1 MLIAGLDFTSNP
13 TNSKKNTI
21 ITSQVI
27 DNKVVIKKLLLFFDF
42 KSLIEFFSKSSPIVC
57 GCDFPFNLPFDYQR
71 EFGLKN
77 FKDTRKLVGKFNKI
91 EFKNSL
97 RKIQKLREYGFKY
110 SYRLTDKENFAS
122 SPVNV
127 INPPTGLMLYE
138 GLKMFSSLDCCVYPF
153 EKMNLKKNNFFE
165 TYPKIFLKLNNLTEK
180 YKNEKYNIS
189 NQLYVRKK
197 YISYI
202 KKFIRNKMQLEISI
216 PSHIEEQCL
225 FDYKG
230 DVLDA
235 LICMIITLNLYHNNL
250 YKYSVSDEY
259 KKEGFIFN
267 GLEC

>member
-27 DNKVVIKKLLLFFDF
+27 DNKIVVKKLLLFCDF
-42 KSLIEFFSKSSPIVC
+42 KSLIEFFAKSSPIFC
-57 GCDFPFNLPFDYQR
+57 GCDFPFNFPLDYQK
-71 EFGLKN
+71 EFNLKN
-77 FKDTRKLVGKFNKI
+77 FNDTKKLVGKFNRN

-97 RKIQKLREYGFKY
+97 RKMQKHRDYGFKY
-110 SYRLTDKENFAS
+110 SYRSTDKDNFAS

-153 EKMNLKKNNFFE
+153 EKMNMKKNNFFE

-180 YKNEKYNIS
+180 YKNEKYNLS
-189 NQLYVRKK
+189 NQLNVRKK
-197 YISYI
+197 YISFI
-202 KKFIRNKMQLEISI
+202 KKIILKKMQLEISI
-216 PSHIEEQCL
+216 PSHIERQCIL
-225 FDYKG
+225 DFRG

-235 LICMIITLNLYHNNL
+235 LICMTITINLYHKNF
-250 YKYSVSDEY
+250 YKYPVSDEY

-267 GLEC
+267 GLES

>member
-13 TNSKKNTI
+13 TNSKKNII
-21 ITSQVI
+21 ITSQI
-27 DNKVVIKKLLLFFDF
+27 LDNKILVRKLLHFSDF
-42 KSLIEFFSKSSPIVC
+42 ESLIEFFSKSSPILC
-57 GCDFPFNLPFDYQR
+57 GCDFPFNFPLDYQK

-77 FKDTRKLVGKFNKI
+77 FNDTKKLIAKFNKN

-97 RKIQKLREYGFKY
+97 RKIQKHREYGFKY

-165 TYPKIFLKLNNLTEK
+165 TYPKIFLKLNNFTEK
-180 YKNEKYNIS
+180 YKDEKHNNS
-189 NQLYVRKK
+189 DQLYVRKK
-197 YISYI
+197 YISFI
-202 KKFIRNKMQLEISI
+202 KKVIRKKMQLEISM
-216 PSHIEEQCL
+216 PSHIEQECL
-225 FDYKG
+225 LDYKG

-235 LICMIITLNLYHNNL
+235 FICMTITLNLYYNNL
-250 YKYSVSDEY
+250 YKYPVSKVY

-267 GLEC
+267 GLES